1 MRDAGRRRRRT
12 TDLEASGHLRSLEAT
27 PRFRFRDAGDSLF
40 GFPPVSTMQDLL
52 RDPRVRR
59 LLVANT
65 LGSIG
70 SGITIFAV
78 PWLLVHEPE
87 GNAAYRWITVATTLV
102 LFGVTP
108 YYGAWVD
115 RHSRKTA
122 LLVSE
127 AWGFLATGAMALLG
141 FALGGFAVWQL
152 MAVYFAGMLY
162 YTLHYPAKFALIQ
175 QMFDRSQYQALSGLL
190 EIQSQTAMMI
200 AGGLGGLLVAHV
212 PLWAILLFD
221 AATYAASFALQATL
235 PYTAT
240 HLANASAPGSTSA
253 AAGSRT
259 AAGGA
264 TTASST
270 VAGAGAVAP
279 APTTPTNVWSSVA
292 EGWRWLVARPLLG
305 LFFTCTLIPFVVVMA
320 GNYLLPIYVAQTL
333 RAGPGW
339 FAAGEIAF
347 ACGAIA
353 AGFMLPRLI
362 GRHSAADTLPGT
374 MLVFLAGLLLVIVAP
389 FPPAFLAAGLLLGF
403 GNAGCRVARSALLM
417 HLVPNAMMGRVGGFY
432 QVLDRVLRTLLVM
445 AMVVIDTHGPTAGYL
460 ILSAVAVLAFA
471 GALRSRAA
479 VRAAMTANSPGPA
492 PTSA

>member
-1 MRDAGRRRRRT
+1 
-12 TDLEASGHLRSLEAT
+12 
-27 PRFRFRDAGDSLF
+27 
-40 GFPPVSTMQDLL
+40 MQDLL
-52 RDPRVRR
+52 RDTRVRR

-78 PWLLVHEPE
+78 PWLLVHEPD
-87 GNAAYRWITVATTLV
+87 GNAAYRWVTIATTIV
-102 LFGVTP
+102 LFVISP

-127 AWGFLATGAMALLG
+127 AWGFAATAAMALLG
-141 FALGGFAVWQL
+141 LALGGFAVWQL

-175 QMFDRSQYQALSGLL
+175 QMFDRSQYQSLTGLL
-190 EIQSQTAMMI
+190 EIQGQTAMMI

-212 PLWAILLFD
+212 PLWLILLFD
-221 AATYAASFALQATL
+221 AATYAASFALQSTL

-240 HLANASAPGSTSA
+240 HLAPAAPARPVPADSGAPSSASTPTPA
-253 AAGSRT
+253 AA
-259 AAGGA
+259 
-264 TTASST
+264 TASPP
-270 VAGAGAVAP
+270 VAP
-279 APTTPTNVWSSVA
+279 PPPPAAASPARGVWTAVG
-292 EGWRWLVARPLLG
+292 EGWRWLVARPLLA

-347 ACGAIA
+347 ALGAIA

-374 MLVFLAGLLLVIVAP
+374 MLVFLAGVLVVLVAP
-389 FPPAFLAAGLLLGF
+389 YPLAFLVAGVLLGF
-403 GNAGCRVARSALLM
+403 GNAGCRVARSSLLM
-417 HLVPNAMMGRVGGFY
+417 HLVPNHMMGRVGGFY

-445 AMVVIDTHGPTAGYL
+445 AMVVIDTRGPVAGYL
-460 ILSAVAVLAFA
+460 ILTAVVVLALA
-471 GALRSRAA
+471 GALRGRAA
-479 VRAAMTANSPGPA
+479 VRAAMAAPSTPGAPVPSPA
-492 PTSA
+492 